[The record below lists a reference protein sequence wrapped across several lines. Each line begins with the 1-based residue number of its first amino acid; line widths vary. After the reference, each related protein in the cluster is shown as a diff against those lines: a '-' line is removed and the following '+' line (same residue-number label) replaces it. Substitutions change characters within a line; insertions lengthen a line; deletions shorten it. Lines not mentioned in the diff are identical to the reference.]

1 MSERPLVDR
10 VMDRAIVPGY
20 SRIGYLVRRSSGF
33 PADPDP
39 GALKGRVVVV
49 TGATSGIG
57 EAAAAGLA
65 TLGARVV
72 MVGRDVGRGEAARE
86 RVADQVRGAEL
97 DVERCD
103 LASLPDVAR
112 FAKRLRAE
120 YGPLHALVHN
130 AGVMPA
136 TRTESSEGH
145 ELSLAV
151 HVLGPHLLSRLVA
164 ADAASCARVVWVTS
178 GGMYTQ
184 RLPVDDIEYAREPY
198 RPAVAYARAKRMQ
211 VVLTEL
217 WAEHLGEAGP
227 VVHAMHPGWANTPGL
242 AASMPT
248 FRRIASPLLRTPEQ
262 GADTAVWLT
271 AAEEPRASS
280 GLLWQDR
287 APRPTHYRAST
298 RESRPDRAWFWRR
311 VQELTHPW
319 AGECPRDER

>member
-1 MSERPLVDR
+1 MSESRLVDR

-20 SRIGYLVRRSSGF
+20 SRIGYLVRRRGF
-33 PADPDP
+33 PADAEP

-57 EAAAAGLA
+57 EAATAGLA
-65 TLGARVV
+65 ELGARVV
-72 MVGRDVGRGEAARE
+72 MVGRDAGRGEAARK
-86 RVADQVRGAEL
+86 RVADRVPGAEL

-103 LASLPDVAR
+103 LSRLPDVAR
-112 FAKRLRAE
+112 LAKRLRAE

-130 AGVMPA
+130 AGVMPPG
-136 TRTESSEGH
+136 RTESPEGH
-145 ELSLAV
+145 ELALAV

-164 ADAASCARVVWVTS
+164 TDAASCARVVWVTS

-184 RLPVDDIEYAREPY
+184 RLPVDDIEYTRGPY
-198 RPAVAYARAKRMQ
+198 KPAVAYARTKRMQ

-217 WAEHLGEAGP
+217 WAENLGEAGP
-227 VVHAMHPGWANTPGL
+227 LVHATHPGWVNTPGL
-242 AASMPT
+242 AASMPV
-248 FRRIASPLLRTPEQ
+248 FRRIVSPLLRTPEQ

-271 AAEEPRASS
+271 SADEPRSAS

-287 APRPTHYRAST
+287 VSRPTHYRAST

-319 AGECPRDER
+319 AGECPRDEH